1 MLIAGYP
8 AAFGNYSLKD
18 KNGTFL
24 NVNQYGLE
32 KAKHIQSINS
42 AKGIIY
48 YKISTVPG
56 QSGCPLVFG
65 GVFVGIHNGGNGKQ

>member
-1 MLIAGYP
+1 MIIAGYP
-8 AAFGNYSLKD
+8 AAYGNYSLYN
-18 KNGTFL
+18 KNGTL
-24 NVNQYGLE
+24 KIVNQYGLE

-48 YKISTVPG
+48 YKISTVSG

-65 GVFVGIHNGGNGKQ
+65 GVFVGIHNGGNEK